1 MSNDSIQNRKKMVL
15 AMEMLARSVSDEEL
29 FDVWLRNG
37 VADGDIEPFSLDVNE
52 VDDFYVTD
60 ETFKQLTN
68 CFMTLM
74 ILAKNEGGLDSP

>member
-1 MSNDSIQNRKKMVL
+1 MSNDSIENRKKMVL

-37 VADGDIEPFSLDVNE
+37 VADGDIEPFSLDINE
-52 VDDFYVTD
+52 VDDFYITD

-74 ILAKNEGGLDSP
+74 ILAKNEGGLDTP

>member
-1 MSNDSIQNRKKMVL
+1 MSNDSIQDRKKMVL

-29 FDVWLRNG
+29 FDIWLRNG
-37 VADGDIEPFSLDVNE
+37 VADGDIKPFSLDVNE